1 MLSLRIPTELPKNDN
16 SNDMASFVRI
26 LKYFFEEDSALSSI
40 LKIKKPI
47 GPKLLIARLHDWQV
61 NNFTKN
67 QFQCRIQ
74 KN

>member
-47 GPKLLIARLHDWQV
+47 GPKLLIARLHD
-61 NNFTKN
+61 
-67 QFQCRIQ
+67 
-74 KN
+74 